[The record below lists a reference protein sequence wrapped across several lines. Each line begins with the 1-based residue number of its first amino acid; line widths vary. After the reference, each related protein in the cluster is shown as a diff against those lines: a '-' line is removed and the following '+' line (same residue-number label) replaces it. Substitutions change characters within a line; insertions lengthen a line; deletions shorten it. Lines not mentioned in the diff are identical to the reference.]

1 MHKIV
6 KYDLIAC
13 VTALIVDKNH
23 NKMTRTAEIEKRIAE
38 LAQDK
43 KAYSSIEVDAVF
55 KAYLKS
61 KGYHYLY
68 CLRPPLHKGESED
81 SRLEE
86 SNILVKVI
94 PGEKVG
100 EKVTEKDLRSNKIA
114 TKLDDASPYEIVVSM
129 PAMSDERENGGVDRE
144 FWSPAL
150 ARQLEI
156 IKELG
161 LLKVG
166 SPIQFK
172 MPNKPS
178 GEWHWVSSSLIVN
191 LQADGSIEINSY
203 MHDSSSQRRQLG
215 DYFINLITTQFKKS
229 YPNKKIIFNHV
240 ASGVINP
247 PQRGGVSCGVWATE
261 AMIGTVTA
269 AQKDAW
275 NRCYKGGN
283 PIEEGEPRRWH
294 AELIADQDLEVFK
307 KFGHVT
313 ADVAGNGL
321 DGEERQ
327 KRLKENFDR
336 VNTKSKQVISL
347 IDSKKFDT
355 LHKVLSLV
363 KQQDTEGTIETRE
376 VQRLYI
382 GSIKELGDITIADL
396 LLSKDKDGSDKVV
409 FGIGDDLDI
418 LLLSLKEEID
428 RRNSEPKVA
437 EVKGASES
445 KVEDGEPERVELEEG
460 DKKPI
465 IKVALPKEVGKKAK
479 IGKEKRRDQKSS
491 EAPNGVI
498 KKTKKKQG
506 LASDIAEKE
515 VVEVREEKKTNK
527 KKTKDD
533 IAVLPDDD
541 RVEVEA
547 DVTEVAAAE
556 AVAEASPTTSAV
568 SEALLTKKL
577 EVLKDERGGVIKK
590 TKKKQGLA
598 SDIAKKEVVEVRE
611 EKKTNK
617 KKTKD
622 DIAVL
627 PDDDH
632 VEVEA
637 DVTEVAATEAV
648 AEASPTTSAVSE
660 ALLTKKLEVL
670 KDERGGYAQEKQS
683 LASALEKSFKEESE
697 ADEEDKKKYKDQAT
711 LLYNQ
716 LYEESLKE
724 KKLIRELKAAEA
736 DQKREGVLA
745 KDAEEA
751 KKTAES
757 LEGQLAKIKAEKK
770 IPDGNQIYIS
780 KQDFGGK
787 EAIIEEEKSIK
798 YAKYLNLAGVE
809 VNANVFAKG
818 ADLFMA
824 NFTGSKLGSDSAPLD
839 LTECINLSSV
849 NFNKCSGVVK
859 FPEGFVPKA
868 FNFRNC
874 PDLKVMVGDK
884 EVTEFRAFGSSRMIT
899 KEDIY
904 KTPSTSFIPKGAT
917 RIDISKE
924 RLR

>member
-1 MHKIV
+1 
-6 KYDLIAC
+6 
-13 VTALIVDKNH
+13 
-23 NKMTRTAEIEKRIAE
+23 MTRTAEIEKRIAE

-541 RVEVEA
+541 HVEVEA
-547 DVTEVAAAE
+547 DVTEVAAA
-556 AVAEASPTTSAV
+556 
-568 SEALLTKKL
+568 
-577 EVLKDERGGVIKK
+577 
-590 TKKKQGLA
+590 
-598 SDIAKKEVVEVRE
+598 
-611 EKKTNK
+611 
-617 KKTKD
+617 
-622 DIAVL
+622 
-627 PDDDH
+627 
-632 VEVEA
+632 
-637 DVTEVAATEAV
+637 EAV